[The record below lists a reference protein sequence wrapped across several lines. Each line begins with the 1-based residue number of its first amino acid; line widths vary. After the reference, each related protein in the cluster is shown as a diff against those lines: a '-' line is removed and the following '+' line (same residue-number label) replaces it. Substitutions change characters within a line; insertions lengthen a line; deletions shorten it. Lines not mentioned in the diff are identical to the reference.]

1 MTPFLG
7 ISVTII
13 ICFKSLN
20 IVILVHKLA
29 NIWHF
34 DPILRHLLCLGQ
46 KQVTMDTRNLKY
58 DMVRRFRGTLALKV
72 ANIQDFYIILE
83 HLLHLDHKSVTME
96 TRNLKYDMTRTFPQ
110 STG

>member
-1 MTPFLG
+1 
-7 ISVTII
+7 
-13 ICFKSLN
+13 
-20 IVILVHKLA
+20 
-29 NIWHF
+29 
-34 DPILRHLLCLGQ
+34 
-46 KQVTMDTRNLKY
+46 MDTRNLKY
-58 DMVRRFRGTLALKV
+58 DMVRRFRGTLVLKV